1 MAELIVYGIILGS
14 IIALGSVGLT
24 LIWGITDLFNCA
36 HGDQITLGAYIA
48 LVFMTVFSRIGFL
61 QAQVG
66 PFAFNWGLLL
76 AFIPAI
82 VITIALAVVIDR
94 WVYKPLRKS
103 GAHFITG
110 FIASIGVAWALRG
123 VIYIIWG
130 ADFHFYSNELR
141 QLVRLPGGIKLKIDE
156 IFIVLVAWIAVAA
169 VYLFLM
175 KTKMGK
181 ALRALAD
188 NQELARISGI
198 NTERMIIWAWGLA
211 GLLIA
216 IAGVL
221 YGIETQLR
229 PEMGWIF
236 LLPLF
241 AAIILGG
248 KGSIRGALAG
258 GLVMGIAQQ
267 VSTAFLAPSYKP
279 AVAFIIMILVLI
291 FRPKGI
297 FGRRAIT

>member
-1 MAELIVYGIILGS
+1 MPELIVYGIVLGS

-36 HGDQITLGAYIA
+36 HGDQITVGAYIA
-48 LVFMTVFSRIGFL
+48 LLFASLFSRIGFL
-61 QAQVG
+61 QAKVG
-66 PFAFNWGLLL
+66 PFSFHWGVLL

-82 VITIALAVVIDR
+82 LISIGLAILIDR
-94 WVYKPLRKS
+94 WVYKALRRA

-123 VIYIIWG
+123 LIYIIWG
-130 ADFHFYSNELR
+130 ADFHFYTTGLR
-141 QLVRLPGGIKLKIDE
+141 PMLFLPLGIKLRVDE
-156 IFIVLVAWIAVAA
+156 IFIVIVAWAAVAA
-169 VYLFLM
+169 VYIFML

-188 NQELARISGI
+188 NPSLARVSGI
-198 NTERMIIWAWGLA
+198 NTERMLMWAWGIA
-211 GLLIA
+211 GVLIA

-241 AAIILGG
+241 AAVIMGG
-248 KGSIRGALAG
+248 KGSITGALAG
-258 GLVMGIAQQ
+258 GLVLGIAQQ
-267 VSTAFLAPSYKP
+267 VSTEWLMPTYKP

-297 FGRRAIT
+297 FGRRKV

>member
-1 MAELIVYGIILGS
+1 MIELIVYGIVLGS

-36 HGDQITLGAYIA
+36 HGDQITVGAYLA
-48 LVFMTVFSRIGFL
+48 LLFGGLFNRIGFL
-61 QAQVG
+61 QGSVG
-66 PFAFNWGLLL
+66 PFSFSWGLLL
-76 AFIPAI
+76 SFIPS
-82 VITIALAVVIDR
+82 VIISIGLAVAVDR
-94 WVYKPLRKS
+94 LVYKRMRRA
-103 GAHFITG
+103 GAHFITA

-123 VIYIIWG
+123 FIYIIWG
-130 ADFHFYSNELR
+130 ADFHFYSEGLR
-141 QLVRLPGGIKLKIDE
+141 PVLFLPAGIKLRVDE
-156 IFIVLVAWIAVAA
+156 IFIMIVAWAAVAA
-169 VYLFLM
+169 VYLFLGRT
-175 KTKMGK
+175 KTGK

-188 NQELARISGI
+188 NPNLARVSGI
-198 NTERMIIWAWGLA
+198 NVERMLIWAWGIA
-211 GLLIA
+211 GMLVA
-216 IAGVL
+216 IAGIL

-241 AAIILGG
+241 AAVILGG
-248 KGSIRGALAG
+248 KGSITGALAG

-267 VSTAFLAPSYKP
+267 VSTLFLLPTYKP

-297 FGRRAIT
+297 FGRGKA

>member
-14 IIALGSVGLT
+14 IIALGSIGLT

-36 HGDQITLGAYIA
+36 HGDQITAGAYIA
-48 LVFMTVFSRIGFL
+48 LIFVSMFSGIGPL
-61 QAQVG
+61 QGKVG
-66 PFAFNWGLLL
+66 PFSFHWGVLL
-76 AFIPAI
+76 AFIPAV
-82 VITIALAVVIDR
+82 VITVILVILIDR
-94 WVYKPLRKS
+94 WVYKPLRQS

-110 FIASIGVAWALRG
+110 FIASIGVAWGLRG
-123 VIYIIWG
+123 MIYIIWG
-130 ADFHFYSNELR
+130 ADFHFYTKELR
-141 QLVRLPGGIKLKIDE
+141 EMVFLPLGIKLKIDE
-156 IFIVLVAWIAVAA
+156 IFIVLVAWTAVAI
-169 VYLFLM
+169 VYVFLAR
-175 KTKMGK
+175 TKAGK

-188 NQELARISGI
+188 NPNLARISGI
-198 NTERMIIWAWGLA
+198 DTERMITWAWGIA
-211 GLLIA
+211 GTLIA
-216 IAGVL
+216 IAGIL

-258 GLVMGIAQQ
+258 GLVLGIAQQ
-267 VSTAFLAPSYKP
+267 VSTAWLLPSYKP

-297 FGRRAIT
+297 FGRRQL

>member
-1 MAELIVYGIILGS
+1 MAELIVYGIVLGS

-36 HGDQITLGAYIA
+36 HGDQITVGAYIA
-48 LVFMTVFSRIGFL
+48 LPFASLFSWIGFL
-61 QAQVG
+61 QAKVG
-66 PFAFNWGLLL
+66 PFSFNWGLVL

-82 VITIALAVVIDR
+82 VLSIGLAVLIDR
-94 WVYKPLRKS
+94 WVYKPLRRS
-103 GAHFITG
+103 GAHFITS
-110 FIASIGVAWALRG
+110 FIASIGVAWGLRG
-123 VIYIIWG
+123 LIYIIWG
-130 ADFHFYSNELR
+130 ADFRFYTKGLR
-141 QLVRLPGGIKLKIDE
+141 PMLFLPLGIKLRLDE
-156 IFIVLVAWIAVAA
+156 IFIVVVAWAAVAGL
-169 VYLFLM
+169 YLFLS
-175 KTKMGK
+175 KAKMGK

-188 NQELARISGI
+188 NRGLASVAGI
-198 NTERMIIWAWGLA
+198 NTERMIVWVWGIA
-211 GLLIA
+211 ATLIA

-248 KGSIRGALAG
+248 KGSITGALAG
-258 GLVMGIAQQ
+258 GLVLGIAQQ
-267 VSTAFLAPSYKP
+267 VSTAWLLPTYKP
-279 AVAFIIMILVLI
+279 AVAFIIMILVLL

-297 FGRRAIT
+297 FGRRQT

>member
-1 MAELIVYGIILGS
+1 MPELIVYGIVLGS

-36 HGDQITLGAYIA
+36 HGDQITVGAYIA
-48 LVFMTVFSRIGFL
+48 LLFASMFTRIGFL
-61 QAQVG
+61 QARVG
-66 PFAFNWGLLL
+66 PFSFNWGVLL

-82 VITIALAVVIDR
+82 LISIGLAILIDR
-94 WVYKPLRKS
+94 WVYKSLRRT
-103 GAHFITG
+103 GAHFIVG

-123 VIYIIWG
+123 LIYIIWG
-130 ADFHFYSNELR
+130 ADFHFYTTGLR
-141 QLVRLPGGIKLKIDE
+141 PMLFLPLGIKLRVDE
-156 IFIVLVAWIAVAA
+156 IFIVLVAWAAVAA
-169 VYLFLM
+169 VYIFML

-188 NQELARISGI
+188 NPGLARVSGI
-198 NTERMIIWAWGLA
+198 NTERMLVWAWAIA
-211 GLLIA
+211 GVLIA
-216 IAGVL
+216 IAGIL
-221 YGIETQLR
+221 YGIQAQLR

-241 AAIILGG
+241 AAVIMGG
-248 KGSIRGALAG
+248 KGSITGALAG
-258 GLVMGIAQQ
+258 GLVLGIAQQ
-267 VSTAFLAPSYKP
+267 VSTAWLLPTYKP

-297 FGRRAIT
+297 LGRRQT

>member
-1 MAELIVYGIILGS
+1 MIELIVYGIVLGS

-36 HGDQITLGAYIA
+36 HGDQITVGAYIA
-48 LVFMTVFSRIGFL
+48 LLFGGLFNRIGFL
-61 QAQVG
+61 QGTVG
-66 PFAFNWGLLL
+66 PFSFSWGLLL
-76 AFIPAI
+76 SFIPSI
-82 VITIALAVVIDR
+82 IISIGLAVAVDR
-94 WVYKPLRKS
+94 LVYKRMRRA
-103 GAHFITG
+103 GAHFITA

-123 VIYIIWG
+123 FIYIIWG
-130 ADFHFYSNELR
+130 ADFHFYTEGLR
-141 QLVRLPGGIKLKIDE
+141 PVVFLPAGIKLRVDE
-156 IFIVLVAWIAVAA
+156 IFIMIVAWAAVAA
-169 VYLFLM
+169 VYLFLGRT
-175 KTKMGK
+175 KTGK

-188 NQELARISGI
+188 NPSLARVSGI
-198 NTERMIIWAWGLA
+198 NVERMLIWAWGIA
-211 GLLIA
+211 GMLVA
-216 IAGVL
+216 IAGIL

-241 AAIILGG
+241 AAVILGG
-248 KGSIRGALAG
+248 KGSITGALAG

-267 VSTAFLAPSYKP
+267 VSTLFLVPTYKP

-297 FGRRAIT
+297 FGRGKA

>member
-1 MAELIVYGIILGS
+1 MIELSVYGIVLGS

-36 HGDQITLGAYIA
+36 HGDQITVGAYLA
-48 LVFMTVFSRIGFL
+48 LLFGGLFNRIGFL
-61 QAQVG
+61 QGSVG
-66 PFAFNWGLLL
+66 PFSFSWGLLL
-76 AFIPAI
+76 SFIPS
-82 VITIALAVVIDR
+82 VIISIGLAVAVDR
-94 WVYKPLRKS
+94 LVYKRMRRA
-103 GAHFITG
+103 GAHFITA

-123 VIYIIWG
+123 FIYIIWG
-130 ADFHFYSNELR
+130 ADFHFYSEGLR
-141 QLVRLPGGIKLKIDE
+141 PVLFLPAGIKLRVDE
-156 IFIVLVAWIAVAA
+156 IFIMIVAWAAVAA
-169 VYLFLM
+169 VYLFLGRT
-175 KTKMGK
+175 KTGK

-188 NQELARISGI
+188 NPNLARVSGI
-198 NTERMIIWAWGLA
+198 NVERMLIWAWGIA
-211 GLLIA
+211 GMLVA
-216 IAGVL
+216 IAGIL

-241 AAIILGG
+241 AAVILGG
-248 KGSIRGALAG
+248 KGSITGALAG

-267 VSTAFLAPSYKP
+267 VSTLFLLPTYKP

-297 FGRRAIT
+297 FGRGKA

>member
-1 MAELIVYGIILGS
+1 MIELIVYGIVLGS

-36 HGDQITLGAYIA
+36 HGDQITVGAYIA
-48 LVFMTVFSRIGFL
+48 LLFGGLFNRIGFL
-61 QAQVG
+61 QGNVG
-66 PFAFNWGLLL
+66 PFSFSWGLLL
-76 AFIPAI
+76 SFIPSI
-82 VITIALAVVIDR
+82 IISIAVAVAVDR
-94 WVYKPLRKS
+94 LVYKRMRRA
-103 GAHFITG
+103 GAHFITA

-123 VIYIIWG
+123 FIYIIWG
-130 ADFHFYSNELR
+130 ADFHFYSEGLR
-141 QLVRLPGGIKLKIDE
+141 PVLFLPAGIKLRVDE
-156 IFIVLVAWIAVAA
+156 IFIMIVAWAAVAA
-169 VYLFLM
+169 VYLFLGRT
-175 KTKMGK
+175 KTGK

-188 NQELARISGI
+188 NPNLARVSGI
-198 NTERMIIWAWGLA
+198 NVERMLIWAWGIA
-211 GLLIA
+211 GMLVA
-216 IAGVL
+216 IAGIL

-241 AAIILGG
+241 AAVILGG
-248 KGSIRGALAG
+248 KGSITGALAG

-267 VSTAFLAPSYKP
+267 VSTLFLLPTYKP

-297 FGRRAIT
+297 FGRGKA